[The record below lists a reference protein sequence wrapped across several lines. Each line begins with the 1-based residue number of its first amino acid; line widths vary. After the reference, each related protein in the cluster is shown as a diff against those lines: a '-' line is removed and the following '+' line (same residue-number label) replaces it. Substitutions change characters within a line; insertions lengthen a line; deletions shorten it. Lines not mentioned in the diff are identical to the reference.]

1 MEEIFPERSEGYI
14 SMQISDDRGRGS
26 YIYVIYL
33 RTMVHM
39 IYSMVD
45 GQLGAKY
52 TCERS

>member
-14 SMQISDDRGRGS
+14 SLQFSDDRGRGS
-26 YIYVIYL
+26 YIYVVHL
-33 RTMVHM
+33 RTM